1 MKIWQKITVGC
12 GVVLLLC
19 LISAS
24 LISAV
29 SPKVVSKEDAIYV
42 PILTYHRILQQKTYS
57 IYDLKVSQLEEEL
70 CYLKQH
76 NYHPITAAQFFAWR
90 DQPQNYPS
98 NPIVLS
104 FDDGNVSQFIRVLPL
119 LQKYGFKAT
128 FFIYPSV
135 IKDQVTLAM
144 NWTEI
149 NQLIR
154 AGMDIQCHTMT
165 HPYLTQGLTESDQAY
180 QQRLIYELRDA
191 KVLLEK
197 KLNKPIDLL
206 AYPFGWFNSKVEAEA
221 IKAGFK
227 GVFTVN
233 WGSNRLAENPFR
245 FKRRIMTNDVTL
257 NHFQQIIAYRPL
269 NLQILSPAD
278 IATINTKQPVR
289 FKIIGPVLT
298 SVSVTIGTKRVVVT
312 PDQNGVYTFDQFH
325 LGRRGYYMVIIKGVD
340 AGNNQYLGSWGFDY
354 EYPI

>member
-1 MKIWQKITVGC
+1 MKICQKVKIFS
-12 GVVLLLC
+12 GVVLILC

-24 LISAV
+24 LIYAV
-29 SPKVVSKEDAIYV
+29 SQEVASKESAIYV
-42 PILTYHRILQQKTYS
+42 PILTYHRILQKTYS
-57 IYDLKVSQLEEEL
+57 TYDLTADQLEEEL
-70 CYLKQH
+70 RYIKQH

-90 DQPQNYPS
+90 DQPRDYPP

-104 FDDGNVSQFIRVLPL
+104 FDDGPVSQFTRALPL

-128 FFIYPSV
+128 FFIYPIV

-144 NWTEI
+144 NWEEI
-149 NQLIR
+149 NKLIR
-154 AGMDIQCHTMT
+154 AGMDVQCHTMT
-165 HPYLTQGLTESDQAY
+165 HPYLTQGPNESDQAY
-180 QQRLIYELRDA
+180 QQRLVYELKDA

-197 KLNKPIDLL
+197 KLNKPIDFL

-233 WGSNRLAENPFR
+233 WGSNRLDENPLR
-245 FKRRIMTNDVTL
+245 FKRRIMTNNVTI

-269 NLQILSPAD
+269 NLQILSPED
-278 IATINTKQPVR
+278 IAIINAKQPIR
-289 FKIIGPVLT
+289 FKIIGQDLT

-312 PDQNGVYTFDQFH
+312 PDQNGVYTFNQFN
-325 LGRRGYYMVIIKGVD
+325 LGRRGFYMVIIKGVD

-354 EYPI
+354 EYAI